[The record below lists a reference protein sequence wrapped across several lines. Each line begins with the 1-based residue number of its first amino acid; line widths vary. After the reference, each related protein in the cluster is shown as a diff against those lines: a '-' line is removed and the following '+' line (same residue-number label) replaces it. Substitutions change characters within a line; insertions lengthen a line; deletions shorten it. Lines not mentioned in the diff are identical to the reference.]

1 MVRLKR
7 LCGTGSISEKSEI
20 HFRFLEGETVMHT
33 GAYFRKTA
41 ACPGIRTCV
50 LLVAAILGLGW
61 NLASAQSLN
70 WEGQDGIFV
79 TPLAY
84 PVPSADKSLGRPI
97 VAYHY
102 LDAGKVLGGFHQ
114 VSITVGAFSRAEFG
128 YTRDFHQSGTTAG
141 LSDLWSD
148 GFNVFHGK
156 INLVRERRG
165 WLPALSAGFVARS
178 QVRNVGGVIRSK
190 DTNNADFYLVATKT
204 VTQLRMLPLVFNL
217 GFKATNA
224 SLLGLAG
231 NAPAYQGRLFGAA
244 ALALR
249 GPGRSTILLGSE
261 VLQEPRTVQDL
272 PGVVI
277 PTTITYAV
285 RIVPAG
291 ALPLHGWGV
300 ESPKLTIDLGLA
312 QAAGNVAQGVNLQAR
327 HQFAFGISYG
337 F

>member
-1 MVRLKR
+1 
-7 LCGTGSISEKSEI
+7 
-20 HFRFLEGETVMHT
+20 MHMR
-33 GAYFRKTA
+33 AYFCKTV
-41 ACPGIRTCV
+41 ACSGIRSGM
-50 LLVAAILGLGW
+50 LLVLVGLGLNW
-61 NLASAQSLN
+61 NSASAQSLN

-84 PVPSADKSLGRPI
+84 PVPSTEKSLGCPI

-102 LDAGKVLGGFHQ
+102 LDAGPVLGGFHQ
-114 VSITVGAFSRAEFG
+114 VSVTVGAFDRLEFG
-128 YTRDFHQSGTTAG
+128 YTRNLHQSGTTAS
-141 LSDLWSD
+141 LSDLWGD

-156 INLVRERRG
+156 LNLVRERRG
-165 WLPALSAGFVARS
+165 WLPSLSAGFVARS
-178 QVRNVGGVIRSK
+178 QVQNIGGVIRK
-190 DTNNADFYLVATKT
+190 KETNNSDFYIVATKT
-204 VTQLRMLPLVFNL
+204 VTQVRKLPLVFNL

-224 SLLGLAG
+224 ALLGLAG

-244 ALALR
+244 AFALR

-261 VLQEPRTVQDL
+261 LLQEPRAVQDL

-277 PTTITYAV
+277 PTTITYAI

-312 QAAGNVAQGVNLQAR
+312 QAAGNVASGVNLKAR
-327 HQFAFGISYG
+327 HQFALGISYG

>member
-1 MVRLKR
+1 
-7 LCGTGSISEKSEI
+7 
-20 HFRFLEGETVMHT
+20 MHMRV
-33 GAYFRKTA
+33 YFCKTA
-41 ACPGIRTCV
+41 ACSGIRSGM
-50 LLVAAILGLGW
+50 LLVLVILGLSW
-61 NLASAQSLN
+61 NSASAQSLN

-84 PVPSADKSLGRPI
+84 PVPSTEKSLGRPI

-102 LDAGKVLGGFHQ
+102 LDAGSVLGGFHQ
-114 VSITVGAFSRAEFG
+114 ASVTVGAFDRLEFG
-128 YTRDFHQSGTTAG
+128 YTRNLHQSGTTAG
-141 LSDLWSD
+141 LSDLWGD

-156 INLVRERRG
+156 LNLVRERRG

-178 QVRNVGGVIRSK
+178 QVQNVGGVIRK
-190 DTNNADFYLVATKT
+190 KETNNADFYMVATKT
-204 VTQLRMLPLVFNL
+204 VTQVRKLPLVFNF

-244 ALALR
+244 AFALR

-261 VLQEPRTVQDL
+261 LLQEPRAVQDL

-277 PTTITYAV
+277 PTTITYAI

-312 QAAGNVAQGVNLQAR
+312 QAAGNVASGVNLQAR
-327 HQFAFGISYG
+327 HQFALGISYG

>member
-1 MVRLKR
+1 MYISDFLTGGTLMHKR
-7 LCGTGSISEKSEI
+7 AFFG
-20 HFRFLEGETVMHT
+20 
-33 GAYFRKTA
+33 KTA
-41 ACPGIRTCV
+41 VCLVSRFRM
-50 LLVAAILGLGW
+50 LLAVVILGLNW
-61 NLASAQSLN
+61 NSASAQSLN

-84 PVPSADKSLGRPI
+84 PVPSADKTLGRPI

-102 LDAGKVLGGFHQ
+102 LDAGPVLGGFHQ
-114 VSITVGAFSRAEFG
+114 ASVTAGAFNRVEFG
-128 YTRDFHQSGTTAG
+128 YTRDLHQSGTTTG

-156 INLVRERRG
+156 LNLVRERRG

-178 QVRNVGGVIRSK
+178 QVQNVGGVIRKKPTS
-190 DTNNADFYLVATKT
+190 NADFYMVATKT
-204 VTQLRMLPLVFNL
+204 VTQVRKLPLVFNL
-217 GFKATNA
+217 GFKATDA

-231 NAPAYQGRLFGAA
+231 NAPAYQGRFFGAA

-261 VLQEPRTVQDL
+261 LMQEPRTVQDL
-272 PGVVI
+272 PGVVV

-312 QAAGNVAQGVNLQAR
+312 QAAGNVAPGVNLQAR
-327 HQFAFGISYG
+327 HQFALGVSYG